1 MSDFTEFFH
10 QPIARRALLGCV
22 MIGFGNG
29 YVSALVVLRRS
40 SLKMG
45 TISHSLLPGIAVA
58 VLFFGLTQWSVL
70 GGAAI
75 AALLVGL
82 GSLFLSRTSRLDQE
96 TALGVLYTASFAA
109 GMLILRTLGLQQKL
123 DEWLFGSIVGMND
136 SDMWIAYGITFGTV
150 LFLTTLMRPL
160 LIFLF
165 EPNVAQSLGVPV
177 RLLNY
182 GVFAV
187 VILVLVSS
195 LQAVGCI
202 LSVGLLTIPAATMR
216 LLTNDARWMFWGG
229 GLIGALGATVAFF
242 LAYPLDWDI
251 SSTIIVVLG
260 LFALLAYLF
269 SPSQGLLLRWVRER

>member
-1 MSDFTEFFH
+1 L
-10 QPIARRALLGCV
+10 ACV